1 MSPPLCC
8 SSWLPEP
15 DLERPR
21 DQANREIREFYN
33 FLSNQILQCN
43 VSQLCSSRGIEWKFI
58 PERSPNFRGL
68 WESTVK
74 SMKTYLRKET
84 ANIKLTYEEVSTILV
99 QIEVCLNSRP
109 LTSVLTDNE
118 GIEVLTPG
126 HFLIGQ
132 PLMAVPDPPSSY
144 NTCASITL
152 LRRWQLCQSIVRQ
165 FWSRWSS
172 EYLINLNRLHK
183 WRCPSRSIE
192 VGDVVIIRED
202 NTSPTQWPL
211 ARVIK
216 IHKGK
221 DGYVRVVDLK
231 TLKGEYRCPVSKVV
245 LLLQASHTD

>member
-1 MSPPLCC
+1 MFPS
-8 SSWLPEP
+8 
-15 DLERPR
+15 
-21 DQANREIREFYN
+21 F
-33 FLSNQILQCN
+33 
-43 VSQLCSSRGIEWKFI
+43 VSSRGIEWKYI
-58 PERSPNFRGL
+58 PERSPNFGGL

-74 SMKTYLRKET
+74 SMKTYFRKVT
-84 ANIKLTYEEVSTILV
+84 ANVKLTYEEASTVLI
-99 QIEVCLNSRP
+99 QIEACLNSRP

-144 NTCASITL
+144 NTSITL

-165 FWSRWSS
+165 FWSRWSC
-172 EYLINLNRLHK
+172 EYLINLNRFHK
-183 WRCPSRSIE
+183 WRCPSRNIE

-211 ARVIK
+211 ARVIR

-221 DGYVRVVDLK
+221 DGYMRVVDLK
-231 TLKGEYRCPVSKVV
+231 TPKGKYRRPIGNVV